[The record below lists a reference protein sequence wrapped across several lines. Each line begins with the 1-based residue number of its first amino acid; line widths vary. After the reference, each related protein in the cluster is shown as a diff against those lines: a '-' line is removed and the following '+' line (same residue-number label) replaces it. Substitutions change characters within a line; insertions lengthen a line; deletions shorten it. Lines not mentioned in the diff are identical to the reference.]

1 MRGLCIPFE
10 ECVNLSF
17 FATNYME
24 SGSSCSYFDSKLTK
38 IGDYLFSTI
47 SALPTA
53 LTRLSGE
60 LANALLL
67 DCLYVRGNEKPV

>member
-17 FATNYME
+17 FATYHME
-24 SGSSCSYFDSKLTK
+24 SGPSRSYFDSKLTK
-38 IGDYLFSTI
+38 IGDYLFITT

-60 LANALLL
+60 LASAHLL

>member
-24 SGSSCSYFDSKLTK
+24 SGSSCSYFDSKLAK
-38 IGDYLFSTI
+38 IGDYLFSAI

-60 LANALLL
+60 SASAHLL
-67 DCLYVRGNEKPV
+67 DCLHVIGNEKPV